1 MGIELKNIKKQGFT
15 LVELSIVIVIIGFLV
30 AGIAAGSSMIKQAQ
44 IRSVISDFQSYETAF
59 NNFKAKYGGV
69 PGDISKASSYWPNAG
84 QCTDTLLNLPLCNG
98 NDDGYIEYDDGSGK
112 TEVAYTLKHLSLAG
126 MINSLIP
133 AITAT
138 PDPLIPGSNAP
149 ASKIS
154 GAGYFFIYY
163 PTIKENV
170 AVLGKPIQVVLPDPD
185 VFQVLTDG
193 AMTPEDA
200 FSIDQKIDDG
210 IITGGVFTG
219 SFSGKFYTLDGSDVT
234 NPDDCADN
242 TLNTY
247 NITTT
252 YTACIISKKLP

>member
-1 MGIELKNIKKQGFT
+1 MSVELKNIKKQGFT

-30 AGIAAGSSMIKQAQ
+30 AGIAAGSNMIKQAQ
-44 IRSVISDFQSYETAF
+44 IRSVILDLQNYQTSF

-98 NDDGYIEYDDGSGK
+98 NDDGQIEYDDGSGN
-112 TEVAYTLKHLSLAG
+112 TEVVRTLKHLSLAG

-149 ASKIS
+149 VSKIS
-154 GAGYFFIYY
+154 GAGYFFVYY
-163 PTIKENV
+163 QAINENV
-170 AVLGKPIQVVLPDPD
+170 AILGKPIQGVSPGFP
-185 VFQVLTDG
+185 VLTDG

-200 FSIDQKIDDG
+200 FNIDQKIDDG

-219 SFSGKFYTLDGSDVT
+219 SFSGNFYTLDGSDVT
-234 NPDDCADN
+234 NSADCADN

-247 NITTT
+247 KITTT
-252 YTACIISKKLP
+252 YTACIIGTKIQ